1 VSRTAFQELVPSG
14 LIVDEVVIG
23 ADAIGVSARPAACAS
38 ACPGCGHASQRVH
51 SRYWR
56 QLLDLPSHGRSVR
69 IRIAV
74 RRFRCSDPSCPKRT
88 FTERLDETITRPS
101 ARRTGRLESIVHRLG
116 VALGGRPASSLARR
130 LMMPV
135 SRDTL
140 LRAVRRRPVR
150 PMRPPRVVGI
160 DDWAWRRGHRY
171 GTIVCD
177 LERREIIDLLPDR
190 EVATVRA
197 WLAAHPGIE
206 IVARDRAGGYAQ
218 AAAQG
223 APQAIQVADRW
234 HLLENASAA
243 FVEAV
248 RRHIRPIREAV
259 GAVAI
264 DPTVL
269 TAAEKRQFE
278 GWERRKQ
285 TSDAVIAL
293 KGEGGALKE
302 IARRTGL
309 ARQTV
314 RGIISGTGADVF
326 RIRESSLDAFA
337 AMLDAEW
344 ATGCRKGA
352 ELWRRLRAKG
362 YTGSLR
368 VVSEWATRKRRDEAD
383 ASGRPRK
390 VPAARMI
397 ARMMTTQR
405 DAPSKDVAGMLA
417 TIEAAV
423 PALTM
428 ARDLLD
434 RFHDMVRHRKPAD
447 LEPWIEAAKE
457 SPIASLANGIAIDQA
472 AVRAALIE
480 PWSSGQVEA
489 QIHKLKLV
497 KRQMYGR
504 ANLDL
509 LRARLI
515 AAPT

>member
-1 VSRTAFQELVPSG
+1 MPEAAFQQLVPSG
-14 LIVDEVVIG
+14 LVVDEVRIEPN
-23 ADAIGVSARPAACAS
+23 AITVSARPAAGCS
-38 ACPGCGHASQRVH
+38 VCPECGQVSRRVH
-51 SRYWR
+51 SRHGR

-69 IRIAV
+69 ILISV
-74 RRFRCSDPSCPKRT
+74 RRFRCADPNCPKRT

-101 ARRTGRLESIVHRLG
+101 ARRTSRLESIIHRLG
-116 VALGGRPASSLARR
+116 IALGGRPASSLARR

-135 SRDTL
+135 SKDTL
-140 LRAVRRRPVR
+140 LRVVRKRAVRSTRS
-150 PMRPPRVVGI
+150 PRVVGI

-190 EVATVRA
+190 EVATVSA

-206 IVARDRAGGYAQ
+206 IVARDRGGGYAQ
-218 AAAQG
+218 AAARG

-234 HLLENASAA
+234 HLLENASTA
-243 FVEAV
+243 FVDAV
-248 RRHIRPIREAV
+248 RRHMRPIREAV
-259 GAVAI
+259 GAVAV
-264 DPTVL
+264 DPAVL

-285 TSDAVIAL
+285 TSDAVLAL
-293 KGEGGALKE
+293 RGEGVALKE
-302 IARRTGL
+302 IMRRTGL

-326 RIRESSLDAFA
+326 RIRESSLDPFA
-337 AMLDAEW
+337 ATLDAEW
-344 ATGCRKGA
+344 AAGCHKGA
-352 ELWRRLRAKG
+352 ELWRRLRVKG

-368 VVSEWATRKRRDEAD
+368 VVSEWATRKRRDKAD
-383 ASGRPRK
+383 PNGRPRK

-405 DAPSKDVAGMLA
+405 DASSKDLASMLA
-417 TIEAAV
+417 TIETAV
-423 PALTM
+423 PALTT
-428 ARDLLD
+428 ARDFLD
-434 RFHDMVRHRKPAD
+434 RFHDMVRRRQPAE

-457 SPIASLANGIAIDQA
+457 SPIASLANGIAMDQA

-489 QIHKLKLV
+489 QVHKLKLV

-515 AAPT
+515 AASA